1 MRILK
6 SHPLLKLVNSYIIDA
21 SQPSNISYL
30 WNFGSLLALCLGI
43 QIITGLFLA
52 MHYNPSVL
60 EAFNS
65 VEHIMR
71 DVNNGWLIRY
81 LHSNTASAFF
91 FLVYLHIGRGLYYGS
106 YRAPR
111 TLVWV
116 LGIIIFLLMIVTG
129 FLGFFSIA
137 QNDFNSITT
146 TTTKTIITTN
156 YDKPIIASHTS
167 AFITIYALKKIFTIV
182 TTILLIFF
190 LLLLFIVSICFDE
203 LNENY
208 FNNKVDSSKSL
219 ESNNTELDIKTKS
232 DVKNPVSNSFDDSV
246 SDYVDLKL
254 SEVSEKNNKDS
265 NYKPDISLP
274 DKSDA
279 SSNKDFFEF
288 DMEYYKIQNLEAF
301 INNGQIN
308 IEYLKEGEMPIRP
321 SFIKY
326 LLDHI
331 SEVILPNNLS
341 EIEEQ
346 ERMQKIITDYK
357 ANLNENREEWLDT
370 RTNIRDYNLTSNI
383 NDSPT
388 STDFSD
394 AAYEKLIRAISSGRE
409 VSIYDS
415 ISMIDKY
422 PESVS
427 SKGDWSKLEPLTAS
441 VEGNN
446 ISVDNKP
453 RQIIIIS
460 DRNSSGQSLLPFP
473 KFGEVSERPS
483 TDNVAAL
490 AQWNKEVAIQKAWVR
505 NYPSFPE
512 HYEQMKGATDQVNN
526 EAWWLQQQDNNLQW
540 NRPTDEGE
548 EPYYL
553 EELFGN
559 KAYPESSES
568 QSASSLGSRT
578 KGDGL
583 LRNNK
588 FEQSGPSKK
597 YYSTSS
603 KIPNPAPEKSEL
615 LIEFIKSKNLKPV
628 FVYENLGDDF
638 IKKKLIRET
647 KGLSGIYLILNKV
660 TLDYYIGSAATNK
673 FNTRFSNH
681 LINFHGSKLLK
692 NAVRK
697 YKLSSFAFL
706 VLELFPEI
714 VTKENNKDL
723 LDLEDYYLKS
733 LLPNYNILTE
743 AGSSFGYKHS
753 EITRIKMKTNYSEER
768 KLLIGNLNKGKK
780 FSLETIELMREKA
793 LNRNNIIYSEK
804 GIANMKKSSKAII
817 VYNLDRTKYGE
828 FPSIVETAK
837 ALNCSVKTVS
847 RSLSTPKNLLKKRWI
862 VNYVK

>member
-43 QIITGLFLA
+43 QIVTGVFLA

-65 VEHIMR
+65 IEHIMR

-91 FLVYLHIGRGLYYGS
+91 FLVYLHMGRGLYYGS

-111 TLVWV
+111 TLVWT
-116 LGIIIFLLMIVTG
+116 LGTIIFILMIVTA

-137 QNDFNSITT
+137 QNDFNSTT
-146 TTTKTIITTN
+146 TTTRN

-167 AFITIYALKKIFTIV
+167 AFITLYALKQIYTIV

-208 FNNKVDSSKSL
+208 YNNKADCDKSI
-219 ESNNTELDIKTKS
+219 ESNNTELEIQTKY
-232 DVKNPVSNSFDDSV
+232 DVKNPVSTNFDDSV

-265 NYKPDISLP
+265 NYKPDISWP

-288 DMEYYKIQNLEAF
+288 DVEYYKIQNLEAF

-346 ERMQKIITDYK
+346 ERMQKIIADYK
-357 ANLNENREEWLDT
+357 ADLNEKREEWLSTDT

-383 NDSPT
+383 SDSPT

-415 ISMIDKY
+415 ISMIEKY

-427 SKGDWSKLEPLTAS
+427 SKGNWSKLEPLTGS
-441 VEGNN
+441 VERNN
-446 ISVDNKP
+446 ISTDHKP
-453 RQIIIIS
+453 KQIIIIS
-460 DRNSSGQSLLPFP
+460 DRNYSGESILPFP
-473 KFGEVSERPS
+473 KFGEVSEKPNS
-483 TDNVAAL
+483 DNVAAL
-490 AQWNKEVAIQKAWVR
+490 AQWNKEVVIQKAWAK
-505 NYPSFPE
+505 NYPFFPE

-548 EPYYL
+548 ESYYL

-559 KAYPESSES
+559 KAYPDSPEN
-568 QSASSLGSRT
+568 QSVNSLESRT

-588 FEQSGPSKK
+588 FEQSGPSNRSKK
-597 YYSTSS
+597 HYSTSS

-615 LIEFIKSKNLKPV
+615 LIEFIKSKSLKPV

-638 IKKKLIRET
+638 IKKKLIKET

-673 FNTRFSNH
+673 FNARFSNH

-768 KLLIGNLNKGKK
+768 KLLIGNLNKGNK
-780 FSLETIELMREKA
+780 FSPETIELMREKA
-793 LNRNNIIYSEK
+793 LNRNDIRYSEK
-804 GIANMKKSSKAII
+804 GIANMKKRSKAIV